1 MRDSSFYGLKAA
13 KQHKKAKQ
21 LPWVDISDDDDKEK
35 RNGVKRKYS
44 SSHNRHDRSQ
54 NGQNGHKHKK
64 RRHSSHCSDSPHLN
78 GVSDEAGPS
87 RQSIPHTNGM
97 NSGSIS
103 AKAKVIQEQRRR
115 LPIAQGRDALIDE
128 IRSHDVTVLLGETGS
143 GKTTQVPQYILE
155 SGIARNGMIAVT
167 QPRRVAATS
176 LAQRVALEQSVPVG
190 SLVGYAVRFDEK
202 HSSKTRIKYLTDGM
216 IVRELMSDPLL
227 SNYSVVIVDE
237 AHERTLRTDLLIAN
251 LKSIQKQRNPSPND
265 KGKGKADSS
274 NPLKIVIMSATLDAE
289 KFSKFYH
296 NAKIIYVKGRQ
307 YPVKI
312 YHSAESQLDYAD
324 AAMRTFFQIHTD
336 QPPGDVLIFLPG
348 QEDIEGLQ
356 KSIQLFANQLPVDT
370 PAVLT
375 CTMFAAQDNSQNSKA
390 FNQTPPN
397 TRKCILATNIAE
409 TSITI
414 PGIKYVIDSGKCKEK
429 QYLARSAGG
438 GFDTLLTRDITK
450 SSAMQRTGR
459 AGREGMGVCFRLYTE
474 EAYSNMAVSG
484 DPEILRCS
492 LTSSI
497 LNLKFASALKTLW
510 LLGAIDNN
518 QQLTP
523 AGRKMALFPLEPQ
536 YACTVVASKAF
547 ACTSEILDIVSILSA
562 SSKLFLDITEQREAV
577 AEARRKFRHPSG
589 DHCTILNAVKA
600 YREITASSNKHGRR
614 EWCRKHF
621 LNERTFLEARD
632 IREQLVVT
640 CGRVGIDATVSAK
653 ENEDAIV
660 KSMGHGLAGNS
671 AFLQADG
678 TYKQTMGQTII
689 KVHPGSTLCDKKH
702 PAIIYDELVYTNQIY
717 ARGVSAIP
725 KGFFLSLSAF
735 KQRKA

>member
-1 MRDSSFYGLKAA
+1 MPVVLERPRNVQMMRDSSFYGLKAA

-21 LPWVDISDDDDKEK
+21 LPWVDVSDDDDKEK
-35 RNGVKRKYS
+35 RNGIKRKHS
-44 SSHNRHDRSQ
+44 SSHNHHDHSQ

-64 RRHSSHCSDSPHLN
+64 RRRSSQHSDSPHLN

-87 RQSIPHTNGM
+87 RQSTPHTNGM

-103 AKAKVIQEQRRR
+103 AKAKAIQEQRRQ

-128 IRSHDVTVLLGETGS
+128 IKNNDVTVLLGETGS

-190 SLVGYAVRFDEK
+190 GLVGYAVRFDEK
-202 HSSKTRIKYLTDGM
+202 HSAKTRIKYLTDGM

-274 NPLKIVIMSATLDAE
+274 NPLKVVIMSATLDAE
-289 KFSKFYH
+289 KFSKFYY
-296 NAKIIYVKGRQ
+296 NAKIVYIKGRQ
-307 YPVKI
+307 HPVKI
-312 YHSAESQLDYAD
+312 YHSVESQLDYTD
-324 AAMRTFFQIHTD
+324 AAMRAFFQIHTD

-348 QEDIEGLQ
+348 QEDIESLQ

-390 FNQTPPN
+390 FNPTPPN

-414 PGIKYVIDSGKCKEK
+414 PGIKYVIDTGKCKEK

-450 SSAMQRTGR
+450 SSATWNDR
-459 AGREGMGVCFRLYTE
+459 AIVFLLE
-474 EAYSNMAVSG
+474 EAYSSMAVSG

-497 LNLKFASALKTLW
+497 LNLKC
-510 LLGAIDNN
+510 LGQNLEDID
-518 QQLTP
+518 LMDKP
-523 AGRKMALFPLEPQ
+523 DFE
-536 YACTVVASKAF
+536 
-547 ACTSEILDIVSILSA
+547 
-562 SSKLFLDITEQREAV
+562 SSK
-577 AEARRKFRHPSG
+577 
-589 DHCTILNAVKA
+589 
-600 YREITASSNKHGRR
+600 
-614 EWCRKHF
+614 
-621 LNERTFLEARD
+621 
-632 IREQLVVT
+632 
-640 CGRVGIDATVSAK
+640 
-653 ENEDAIV
+653 
-660 KSMGHGLAGNS
+660 
-671 AFLQADG
+671 
-678 TYKQTMGQTII
+678 
-689 KVHPGSTLCDKKH
+689 
-702 PAIIYDELVYTNQIY
+702 
-717 ARGVSAIP
+717 
-725 KGFFLSLSAF
+725 
-735 KQRKA
+735 